1 MKTTR
6 LSIFPSLTLFLTSL
20 TFLVVLSAQAQVPS
34 YVPTSGLVG
43 WWPFNGNANDES
55 GNGNNG
61 TVNGP
66 TLTADRFGALN
77 SAYYFSGST
86 IDIPHNP
93 NLGIQQFQGF
103 TVSIWALKESSIS
116 LTHLIGKRPQS
127 AQNFNW
133 QIADSDGLQF
143 SATVAPDVFG
153 AISTQ
158 PTNTQVWDHIVG
170 IYDNGLWEL
179 YVNSQLV
186 ASAQSSFF
194 QADIDTPLAIGNSG
208 GWGGFLGNID
218 DVAIWN
224 RALSTDELLA
234 LYNGCNV
241 APQVVTGS
249 SSPSSFANS
258 TYTCV
263 NNVGSTYNWTVNNG
277 TIVNGQGTNSI
288 EILWGAEGVGSVTV
302 SETNANGCVGD
313 VVTFDVVIIPNSIEE
328 LSNALILYPN
338 PVSTNLTLQV
348 KNEMIGSEFVIYDAL
363 GKVVLRDKILSS
375 SQNISVN
382 NLANGN
388 YILRVAEM
396 NKVFTISK

>member
-6 LSIFPSLTLFLTSL
+6 HSFFPSLTLFLTFL
-20 TFLVVLSAQAQVPS
+20 TLLFATAAKAQVPS

-66 TLTADRFGALN
+66 ALTADRFGALN

-93 NLGIQQFQGF
+93 SLGIQQFQGF

-116 LTHLIGKRPQS
+116 LTHLIGKRPQG
-127 AQNFNW
+127 AQNYNW

-143 SATVAPDVFG
+143 TATAAPDVFG

-170 IYDNGLWEL
+170 IYENGLWEL

-208 GWGGFLGNID
+208 GWGGFLGNLD
-218 DVAIWN
+218 DLAIWN
-224 RALSTDELLA
+224 RALSNDELLA
-234 LYNGCNV
+234 LYNGCSV
-241 APQVVTGS
+241 AQQVVTGS
-249 SSPSSFANS
+249 ASPSSFANS

-263 NNVGSTYNWTVNNG
+263 NNVGSTYTWSVNNG
-277 TIVNGQGTNSI
+277 VIANGQGTNSVS
-288 EILWGAEGVGSVTV
+288 ILWGAEGVGSVSV
-302 SETNANGCVGD
+302 VETTADGCVGD

-328 LSNALILYPN
+328 LSNQLILYPN
-338 PVSTNLTLQV
+338 PATTELNLQITSDL
-348 KNEMIGSEFVIYDAL
+348 IGTDVFVFDAL
-363 GKVVLRDKILSS
+363 GKQILKQQVLSTNTRINTSAFS
-375 SQNISVN
+375 
-382 NLANGN
+382 AGN
-388 YILRVAEM
+388 YVV
-396 NKVFTISK
+396 KVGGGVTRFEVKK

>member
-1 MKTTR
+1 MKT
-6 LSIFPSLTLFLTSL
+6 IKHFFFPSLTFFLTSL
-20 TFLVVLSAQAQVPS
+20 TLLFATAAQAQVPS
-34 YVPTSGLVG
+34 YVPSNGLVG
-43 WWPFNGNANDES
+43 YWPFNGNANDES

-66 TLTADRFGALN
+66 ALTADRFGALN

-127 AQNFNW
+127 AQNYNW

-143 SATVAPDVFG
+143 SATAAPDVFG

-186 ASAQSSFF
+186 ASATSSFF
-194 QADIDTPLAIGNSG
+194 QVDIDTPLAIGNSG
-208 GWGGFLGNID
+208 GWGGFLGNLD

-241 APQVVTGS
+241 AQQVVTGNA
-249 SSPSSFANS
+249 SPSSFANS

-277 TIVNGQGTNSI
+277 VIVNGQGTNSI

-302 SETNANGCVGD
+302 SETNVNGCLGD
-313 VVTFDVVIIPNSIEE
+313 VVIFDVVIIPNNIQE
-328 LSNALILYPN
+328 LSNQLILYPN
-338 PVSTNLTLQV
+338 PATTELNLQV
-348 KNEMIGSEFVIYDAL
+348 TSEFIGTDLFVFDAL
-363 GKVVLRDKILSS
+363 GKQILKQQILSTNTTINTS
-375 SQNISVN
+375 SFAV
-382 NLANGN
+382 GN
-388 YILRVAEM
+388 YVV
-396 NKVFTISK
+396 KVGGGVKKFTVEK